1 MRKGFT
7 LVELLIVVIV
17 LPFIM
22 LVLNDLFR
30 TLIKDIPRSYRVV
43 QENTSLLS
51 MLEQMQKDID
61 KAKGLPESFGEYISG
76 DKLLLIELAEGMICY
91 QLKDEKALTV
101 RRSSLGSR
109 VTGDESRITVWSIPH
124 AKVEWRVWREDRD
137 GYAVEVKTHIEHK
150 IRGEHWE
157 KKMANSHLYFVG
169 ILDTGYWMLDTRK
182 RQTSRIENRVSSI
195 ENRESR
201 IEYRVSRN

>member
-7 LVELLIVVIV
+7 LIEVLVVVIV
-17 LPFIM
+17 LPFMM
-22 LVLNDLFR
+22 LVLDDLFR

-61 KAKGLPESFGEYISG
+61 KAKGLPESFGEYTTG

-91 QLKDEKALTV
+91 QLKDEKVLRHKLTDNQQ
-101 RRSSLGSR
+101 SNSLGQ
-109 VTGDESRITVWSIPH
+109 TVWSVPH
-124 AKVEWRVWREDRD
+124 AKVEWRVWRKDRGGPPTAGFD
-137 GYAVEVKTHIEHK
+137 RYPALLGAVEVKTHIEHK

-169 ILDTGYWMLDTRK
+169 AF
-182 RQTSRIENRVSSI
+182 
-195 ENRESR
+195 
-201 IEYRVSRN
+201 

>member
-7 LVELLIVVIV
+7 YVEVLIVVIV
-17 LPFIM
+17 LPFMM
-22 LVLNDLFR
+22 LVLDDLFR
-30 TLIKDIPRSYRVV
+30 TLIKDIPRSYQVV

-61 KAKGLPESFGEYISG
+61 KAKGLPESFGEYTTG

-91 QLKDEKALTV
+91 QLKDEKVLRHKLTDNQQ
-101 RRSSLGSR
+101 SNSLGQ
-109 VTGDESRITVWSIPH
+109 TVWSIPH
-124 AKVEWRVWREDRD
+124 AKVEWQVWRKDRGGPPTAGFD
-137 GYAVEVKTHIEHK
+137 RNPALLGAVEVKTHIEHK

-169 ILDTGYWMLDTRK
+169 AL
-182 RQTSRIENRVSSI
+182 
-195 ENRESR
+195 
-201 IEYRVSRN
+201 